1 MSMSNAHVN
10 TQGLVGPSGDPQAR
24 LRFLLQLG
32 AEENARVASLK
43 TTTGGTLSTIQ
54 KKSRRLP
61 NSIVCPVESDE
72 LPMVGIGWSR
82 LVIGVTRADNRILG
96 HCGSLPEEMRVRKD
110 ALAGLRYAFLLHLLV
125 CIRFTDWSRPGAAET
140 ESDMNER
147 IKTAARALELSLT
160 PWAKLPV
167 RTPQITLHGGAQDGL
182 GYDTFKEW
190 REGILDWIPNRHS
203 EFKVVRRDVTL
214 SPTAPPGCILPDV
227 DVTDAEWH
235 VVDVDLD
242 ALVKWSQ
249 SIEAKAKKL
258 FAWAMDYETV
268 LGGSPETLERAVRD
282 AGDFL
287 DWQAWWEYEEYE
299 EGEEE
304 EEEEEQE

>member
-1 MSMSNAHVN
+1 MSASSQAHRSS
-10 TQGLVGPSGDPQAR
+10 TQGLVGPSGTTDPQAR

-43 TTTGGTLSTIQ
+43 TTTGGAVSPIQ

-61 NSIVCPVESDE
+61 NSIVGPVESEE
-72 LPMVGIGWSR
+72 LPMVRIGWSR
-82 LVIGVTRADNRILG
+82 LVIGVTLADNRILG
-96 HCGSLPEEMRVRKD
+96 HCGSLPYEMRVRKD

-125 CIRFTDWSRPGAAET
+125 CNRFTDWLRPGGAET
-140 ESDMNER
+140 EPELNER
-147 IKTAARALELSLT
+147 IPTAAVALELSLT

-182 GYDTFKEW
+182 GYDTFEEW
-190 REGILDWIPNRHS
+190 REGILDWIPDRHS
-203 EFKVVRRDVTL
+203 EFKVVHRDVTL
-214 SPTAPPGCILPDV
+214 LPTVPPGCILPDV
-227 DVTDAEWH
+227 DVTDVKWH

-249 SIEAKAKKL
+249 SIEAKAEKL
-258 FAWAMDYETV
+258 FAWAMEYETTP
-268 LGGSPETLERAVRD
+268 GGSSETLERVVRD

-287 DWQAWWEYEEYE
+287 KLQAWWEYEEK
-299 EGEEE
+299 EEE
-304 EEEEEQE
+304 EE